1 LSLPSGVI
9 LLRIFIVGIL
19 LGVAAAAAALYAYPA
34 VDQHREASIVSVAA
48 NGGNIESFHVNV
60 PMDRIMVG
68 APGQKQSL
76 PTGMK
81 WPADPVL
88 KDVRVELFKVRNAR
102 DTVIGVAARTA
113 AHDGSGEVID
123 WVLHLPARGSIFVNM
138 RPETLE
144 GGFRMGELRA
154 GSREF
159 ALLTGSM
166 TERWMPDTS
175 GEEDAPQGRI
185 ELATAFVGDLEE
197 F

>member
-1 LSLPSGVI
+1 M
-9 LLRIFIVGIL
+9 LRTFIIGIL

-34 VDQHREASIVSVAA
+34 VDQQRETSIVSVAA
-48 NGGNIESFHVNV
+48 NGGNVESFHVNV

-68 APGQKQSL
+68 APGQKQPL
-76 PTGMK
+76 PAGME
-81 WPADPVL
+81 WPVDPVL

-113 AHDGSGEVID
+113 ADDGSVEVID
-123 WVLHLPARGSIFVNM
+123 WVLHLPARGSIFVSM

-159 ALLTGSM
+159 GQLSGSM
-166 TERWMPDTS
+166 TERWMPNTS

-185 ELATAFVGDLEE
+185 ELITTFVGNMEGL
-197 F
+197 